1 MFELTKEKSY
11 SAHIGGLAE
20 ILDWSHEFC
29 EQYYD
34 KVLNWEMFKSS
45 SNNIYNAFSL
55 DDLIVS
61 LGRERLKK
69 FYTQT
74 EIRRII
80 SGIDM
85 PLSNKKNNLDYKMV
99 SFVLMLSGTSLFHT
113 KGELEGFVRTV
124 SFKQLP
130 LAVIISFDKR
140 RTEDDLIKVMKIC
153 NSEETS

>member
-1 MFELTKEKSY
+1 
-11 SAHIGGLAE
+11 
-20 ILDWSHEFC
+20 
-29 EQYYD
+29 
-34 KVLNWEMFKSS
+34 
-45 SNNIYNAFSL
+45 
-55 DDLIVS
+55 
-61 LGRERLKK
+61 
-69 FYTQT
+69 
-74 EIRRII
+74 
-80 SGIDM
+80 
-85 PLSNKKNNLDYKMV
+85 MV